1 MAVSKDKPNE
11 PLRSDVPLPHGTVTF
26 LFTDIEGSTRLLQER
41 GDEYAEMLA
50 AHHHA
55 LRGEFARHGG
65 VEVNTQGD
73 AFFVAFAKASDA
85 LAAAAAARDALGD
98 GPIRVR
104 MGLHTGEP
112 TVTGED
118 YVGIDVHRAARIAA
132 AGHGG
137 QILLSQATRDLV
149 RADRLRDL
157 GVHRLKDLAVPEHL
171 YQLGEDE
178 FPPLTT
184 VDQTNLPVQPTPFV
198 GRERELAEVLALLD
212 SHRVVTLT
220 GPGGSGKTRLA
231 LQAAAESVER
241 YGDGVWFI
249 SLAAVRDP
257 QLIEPTIARVVG
269 GPDDLHE
276 FLTGKRTLLVL
287 DNLEQL
293 LPGAADIVVRL
304 AARILATSRSR
315 LNVAA
320 EQEFPVPTLPVDDG
334 GVLFTQRARQLQPG
348 FEPDA
353 AVREIAERLDGLPLA
368 LELAAGRV
376 KVLTPGQILE
386 RLSRGL
392 DLLTSGAHDAP
403 ERQRTLRGTIEWSY
417 QLLAADEQQLFARL
431 AVFAGSFALEA
442 AEAVCSAEL
451 DVLQSLVDQ
460 SLLRHGED
468 GRFFMLATIRE
479 FALEKLRDL
488 SDASS
493 LKDRHDDYFLGVA
506 EELDARER
514 HSGMRE
520 LSSQSLLR
528 FERELPSFRAA
539 LAGLVEDGRKEG
551 ALRLGAALWR
561 FWLNRAQYCDAAEWL
576 EHAPVDDPSL
586 PIDVRAGALGAA
598 GGIAFYVHDDVDRAE
613 AFWREGLELRRVQDD
628 PHELAVALGRL
639 ASVAWRRRDFD
650 GAIAY
655 HEQALPLFEQAGDEP
670 SRLTELQWLGEAYRD
685 RGDLEDGERILEETA
700 TRARELGFDQ
710 QLTNTLHSLG
720 DLSLD
725 RSDPGAALR
734 RFAEALAYAVATE
747 SRRMQLYCV
756 AGIACALLLLGDA
769 RAAARLWGTAED
781 QERRLGFRML
791 LNERRRYENLISG
804 ARERLRSQYDAEHRA
819 GAGLTLEQAVAEA
832 RRHVP
837 A

>member
-1 MAVSKDKPNE
+1 MVE
-11 PLRSDVPLPHGTVTF
+11 RGRSEVPLPHGTVTF

-41 GDEYAEMLA
+41 GDEYAQLLA
-50 AHHHA
+50 GHQHA

-65 VEVNTQGD
+65 VEVSTQGD

-85 LAAAAAARDALGD
+85 LAAAAAAREALGD

-112 TVTGED
+112 TVAGED

-149 RADRLRDL
+149 RSDRLRDL
-157 GVHRLKDLAVPEHL
+157 GVHRLKDLAAPEHL

-178 FPPLTT
+178 YPPLAT

-212 SHRVVTLT
+212 SHRIVTLT

-241 YGDGVWFI
+241 YGDGVWFV

-257 QLIEPTIARVVG
+257 QLIEPTIAREVG

-276 FLTGKRTLLVL
+276 FLTGKRSLLVL

-304 AARILATSRSR
+304 DARILATSRSR

-334 GVLFTQRARQLQPG
+334 EVLFTQRARQLQPG

-353 AVREIAERLDGLPLA
+353 AVREIAARLDGLPLA

-386 RLSRGL
+386 RLGRGL
-392 DLLTSGAHDAP
+392 DLLSSGAHDLP

-417 QLLAADEQQLFARL
+417 ELLTAVERRLFAQL
-431 AVFAGSFALEA
+431 AVFAGSFPLEA

-468 GRFFMLATIRE
+468 GRFFMLATIKE
-479 FALEKLRDL
+479 FALKKLRDL
-488 SDASS
+488 PDASS
-493 LKDRHDDYFLGVA
+493 LTRRHDDYFLGVA
-506 EELDARER
+506 EVLDAGER
-514 HSGMRE
+514 RSGMRE
-520 LSSQSLLR
+520 LGAESLIR
-528 FERELPSFRAA
+528 FEQELPSLRAA
-539 LAGLVEDGRKEG
+539 RAGLVEDGRSEE

-561 FWLNRAQYCDAAEWL
+561 FWLNRAQYHDAAAWL
-576 EHAPVDDPSL
+576 EHAAVDDPTL
-586 PIDVRAGALGAA
+586 PLEVRAAALGAA
-598 GGIAFYVHDDVDRAE
+598 GGIAFYVHDDVDGAE
-613 AFWREGLELRRVQDD
+613 TFWREGLELRRAQDD
-628 PHELAVALGRL
+628 PHELGVALSRL
-639 ASVAWRRRDFD
+639 ASVAWRRRDFE

-655 HEQALPLFEQAGDEP
+655 HKQALPLFEQTGEEGP
-670 SRLTELQWLGEAYRD
+670 RLIELQWLGEAYRD
-685 RGDLEDGERILEETA
+685 RGDLDDGERVLEET
-700 TRARELGFDQ
+700 TERARELGFDQ
-710 QLTNTLHSLG
+710 QLTTTLHSLG

-725 RSDPGAALR
+725 RSDPYTALR
-734 RFAEALAYAVATE
+734 RFAEALAGAVATGN
-747 SRRMQLYCV
+747 RRIQIYCV
-756 AGIACALLLLGDA
+756 AGIACALLLQGDA
-769 RAAARLWGTAED
+769 RAAARLWGIAED
-781 QERRLGFRML
+781 QEHRLGFRML
-791 LNERRRYENLISG
+791 LNERQRYESLISG
-804 ARERLRSQYDAEHRA
+804 ARERLGSLYEAEHSA

>member
-1 MAVSKDKPNE
+1 MVERRRSNVS
-11 PLRSDVPLPHGTVTF
+11 LPDGTVTF

-41 GDEYAEMLA
+41 SDEYAAVLA
-50 AHHHA
+50 GHRHA
-55 LRGEFARHGG
+55 LRGAFARHGG
-65 VEVNTQGD
+65 VEVDTQGD

-85 LAAAAAARDALGD
+85 LAAAAAAHDALRD

-112 TVTGED
+112 TVTEEG

-157 GVHRLKDLAVPEHL
+157 GVHRLKDLAAPERL

-178 FPPLTT
+178 FPPLKT

-198 GRERELAEVLALLD
+198 GRARELAEVLALLD
-212 SHRVVTLT
+212 SHRIVTVT

-241 YGDGVWFI
+241 YSDGVWLVP
-249 SLAAVRDP
+249 LAAVRDP

-269 GPDDLHE
+269 GPDDLQA

-293 LPGAADIVVRL
+293 LPGVADIVVRFD
-304 AARILATSRSR
+304 ARILATSRSR
-315 LNVAA
+315 LNIAA
-320 EQEFPVPTLPVDDG
+320 EQEFPMPMLPLDDG
-334 GVLFTQRARQLQPG
+334 AALFTQRARQLEPR

-353 AVREIAERLDGLPLA
+353 AVREIAERLDSLPLA
-368 LELAAGRV
+368 LELAAARV
-376 KVLTPGQILE
+376 KVLTPAQILK
-386 RLSRGL
+386 RLGRSL
-392 DLLTSGAHDAP
+392 ALLTSGAHDAP
-403 ERQRTLRGTIEWSY
+403 ERQRTLRGTVEWSH
-417 QLLAADEQQLFARL
+417 QLLAADEQRLFAQL

-451 DVLQSLVDQ
+451 DVLQSLVDK
-460 SLLRHGED
+460 SLLRHSED

-479 FALEKLRDL
+479 FALEKLHDL
-488 SDASS
+488 SGLSS
-493 LKDRHDDYFLGVA
+493 LRRRHDDYFLGVA

-514 HSGMRE
+514 LSGMRD
-520 LSSQSLLR
+520 LSAESLLR

-539 LAGLVEDGRKEG
+539 LDGLVEDGRREG

-561 FWLNRAQYCDAAEWL
+561 FWLNRAQYRDAADWL
-576 EHAPVDDPSL
+576 EKAPVDDATL
-586 PIDVRAGALGAA
+586 PLNVRAAALAAA
-598 GGIAFYVHDDVDRAE
+598 GGIAYYTHDDVDGAE
-613 AFWREGLELRRVQDD
+613 RFWREGLELRRVQDD
-628 PHELAVALGRL
+628 PHELGAAFSRL
-639 ASVAWRRRDFD
+639 ASVAWRRGDFD
-650 GAIAY
+650 DALAY
-655 HEQALPLFEQAGDEP
+655 HKQALSLFEQAGNEA
-670 SRLTELQWLGEAYRD
+670 SRLTELQWLGDTYRD
-685 RGDLEDGERILEETA
+685 RGDYDEGERFLEETA

-710 QLTNTLHSLG
+710 QLTSTLHSLG

-725 RSDPGAALR
+725 RLDPETALR
-734 RFAEALAYAVATE
+734 RFAEALAYAVATG
-747 SRRMQLYCV
+747 SKRVQIYCV
-756 AGIACALLLLGDA
+756 AGIACALLLQGDD
-769 RAAARLWGTAED
+769 RAAARLWGIAED

-791 LNERRRYENLISG
+791 LTERQRYEHVISG
-804 ARERLRSQYDAEHRA
+804 ARERLGGTYEGERRA

-832 RRHVP
+832 RRHIP

>member
-1 MAVSKDKPNE
+1 MVE
-11 PLRSDVPLPHGTVTF
+11 RGRLDVPLPQGTVTF

-50 AHHHA
+50 DHHRA
-55 LRGEFARHGG
+55 LRGEIARHGG

-85 LAAAAAARDALGD
+85 LAAAASARESLGD

-112 TVTGED
+112 TVAGED
-118 YVGIDVHRAARIAA
+118 YIGIDVHRAARIAA

-149 RADRLRDL
+149 REEHLRDL
-157 GVHRLKDLAVPEHL
+157 GVHRLKDLAAPERL
-171 YQLGEDE
+171 YQLGDDE
-178 FPPLTT
+178 FPPLST
-184 VDQTNLPVQPTPFV
+184 VDQTNLPIQPTPFV

-212 SHRVVTLT
+212 SHRIVTLT

-231 LQAAAESVER
+231 LQVAAESVER
-241 YGDGVWFI
+241 YGDGVWFVP
-249 SLAAVRDP
+249 LDAVRDP

-276 FLTGKRTLLVL
+276 FLTGNRTLLVL

-293 LPGAADIVVRL
+293 LPAAVDIVVRL
-304 AARILATSRSR
+304 DARILATSRSR

-376 KVLTPGQILE
+376 KVLTPAQILA
-386 RLSRGL
+386 RLGRGL
-392 DLLTSGAHDAP
+392 DLLTSGAHDLP
-403 ERQRTLRGTIEWSY
+403 ERQRTLRGTVEWSY
-417 QLLAADEQQLFARL
+417 QLLTVDERRLFAQL
-431 AVFAGSFALEA
+431 AVFAGSFGLEA

-468 GRFFMLATIRE
+468 GRFFMLATIEE

-488 SDASS
+488 SDRSS
-493 LKDRHDDYFLGVA
+493 LRRRHDDYFLGVA
-506 EELDARER
+506 EELDAREPQ
-514 HSGMRE
+514 SGKTE
-520 LSSQSLLR
+520 LSAQSLIR
-528 FERELPSFRAA
+528 FEQELPNFRAA
-539 LAGLVEDGRKEG
+539 LAGLVEDGRSEG

-561 FWLNRAQYCDAAEWL
+561 FWLNRAQYHDAAEWL
-576 EHAPVDDPSL
+576 EHAAVDDPAL
-586 PIDVRAGALGAA
+586 PLDVRAAALGAA
-598 GGIAFYVHDDVDRAE
+598 GGIAFWVHDDVDGAE
-613 AFWREGLELRRVQDD
+613 TFWREGLELRRVQDD
-628 PHELAVALGRL
+628 PQELGVAFSRL
-639 ASVAWRRRDFD
+639 AAVAWRRGDFD

-655 HEQALPLFEQAGDEP
+655 HEQAMPLFEQAGDES
-670 SRLTELQWLGEAYRD
+670 SRLSELHNLGEAYRD
-685 RGDLEDGERILEETA
+685 RGDFDDGERILVETV

-710 QLTNTLHSLG
+710 LLTTTLHSLG

-725 RSDPGAALR
+725 RSDPDAALR
-734 RFAEALAYAVATE
+734 RFGEALGCAVAAG
-747 SRRMQLYCV
+747 SRRVQVYCV
-756 AGIACALLLLGDA
+756 AGIACALLLRGDP

-781 QERRLGFRML
+781 QERRLGFRMF
-791 LNERRRYENLISG
+791 LNERRRYESLISG
-804 ARERLRSQYDAEHRA
+804 ARERLGSEYEAERRA
-819 GAGLTLEQAVAEA
+819 GMGLTLEQAVAEA

>member
-1 MAVSKDKPNE
+1 MVE
-11 PLRSDVPLPHGTVTF
+11 QRRSDVTLPHGTVTF

-50 AHHHA
+50 GHHQV

-73 AFFVAFAKASDA
+73 AFFVAFEKASDA
-85 LAAAAAARDALGD
+85 LAAAAAARDALGA

-112 TVTGED
+112 TLAGED

-157 GVHRLKDLAVPEHL
+157 GVHRLKDLAVPERL

-178 FPPLTT
+178 FPPLKT

-212 SHRVVTLT
+212 SHRIVTLT

-257 QLIEPTIARVVG
+257 QLIEPTIARLVG

-293 LPGAADIVVRL
+293 LPDAADIVVRL

-334 GVLFTQRARQLQPG
+334 GVLFTQRARQLQPR

-376 KVLTPGQILE
+376 KVLTPAQILE
-386 RLSRGL
+386 RLGRGL

-403 ERQRTLRGTIEWSY
+403 ERQRTLRGTVEWSY
-417 QLLAADEQQLFARL
+417 QLLTIAERRLFARL

-468 GRFFMLATIRE
+468 GRFFMLATIKE

-488 SDASS
+488 PDASA
-493 LKDRHDDYFLGVA
+493 LRRRHDDYFLGVA
-506 EELDARER
+506 EELDAGEPQ
-514 HSGMRE
+514 SGKTE
-520 LSSQSLLR
+520 LSAQSLTR

-539 LAGLVEDGRKEG
+539 LAGLVEDGRREG

-561 FWLNRAQYCDAAEWL
+561 FWLNRAQYHDAAEWL
-576 EHAPVDDPSL
+576 EHAAVDEPAL
-586 PIDVRAGALGAA
+586 PLDVRAAALAAA
-598 GGIAFYVHDDVDRAE
+598 GGIAFWVHDDVDGAE
-613 AFWREGLELRRVQDD
+613 TFWREGLELRRVQDD
-628 PHELAVALGRL
+628 PQELGVAFSRL
-639 ASVAWRRRDFD
+639 AGVAWRRGDFD

-655 HEQALPLFEQAGDEP
+655 HKQAMPLFEQAGDES
-670 SRLTELQWLGEAYRD
+670 SRLSELHNLGEAYRD
-685 RGDLEDGERILEETA
+685 RGDFDDGERILEETV

-710 QLTNTLHSLG
+710 LLTTTLHSLG

-725 RSDPGAALR
+725 RSDPDAALR
-734 RFAEALAYAVATE
+734 RFAEALVHAVATE
-747 SRRMQLYCV
+747 SRRVQVYCL
-756 AGIACALLLLGDA
+756 AGIACALLLRGEA
-769 RAAARLWGTAED
+769 RTAARLWGTAED
-781 QERRLGFRML
+781 QERRLGFRMF
-791 LNERRRYENLISG
+791 LNERRRYESLISG
-804 ARERLRSQYDAEHRA
+804 ARERLGSEYEAERRA
-819 GAGLTLEQAVAEA
+819 GMGRTLEQAVAEA
-832 RRHVP
+832 RRHAP